1 MHSNYVVI
9 MAGGVGSRFW
19 PASRT
24 SFPKQFLDILGIG
37 KTLLQQTYERFDG
50 ICPKENIFIVTNE
63 LYRDLIKE
71 QLPGIQDYQILGEP
85 MMRNTAPCIAYACSK
100 IFKIDPKAQIVVAP
114 ADHLIL
120 KEYHFKD
127 IILNALDLSS
137 REDYLITLGIVPS
150 RPDTGYG
157 YIQYNESIKNDSA
170 YKVKTFTEKPNI
182 ELATTFLKSGDFLWN
197 AGIFIWSAESILK
210 SFEINLP
217 DMIELFQEGRAHL
230 NTNRETEF
238 IKGIYGICTNISIDY
253 GILEKAQNVFVI
265 PSDFGWSDLGTWG
278 SVYNLKEKDP
288 DGNVVLGDQK
298 IILKESSDCIVSMP
312 SDKIVVLLG
321 LHDYIVV
328 ESNNSLMI
336 CPKSREQEIKA
347 LVNEVK
353 TDFGKQYV

>member
-1 MHSNYVVI
+1 MNSNYVVI

-37 KTLLQQTYERFDG
+37 KTLLQQTFERFDG

-63 LYRDLIKE
+63 IYRDLIKE
-71 QLPGIQDYQILGEP
+71 QLPEIKDQQILGEP

-120 KEYHFKD
+120 KENLFKE
-127 IILNALDLSS
+127 IILDALSLASK
-137 REDYLITLGIVPS
+137 EDYLITLGIVPS

-157 YIQYNESIKNDSA
+157 YIQYNEALKKEKA
-170 YKVKTFTEKPNI
+170 YKVKTFTEKPNL
-182 ELATTFLKSGDFLWN
+182 ELAITFLKSGDFLWN

-217 DMIELFQEGRAHL
+217 DMIDIFREGRSYL
-230 NTNRETEF
+230 NTSRETEF
-238 IKGIYGICTNISIDY
+238 IKGVYGRCTNISIDY
-253 GILEKAQNVFVI
+253 GILEKAQNVYVI

-278 SVYNLKEKDP
+278 SVYELKEKDNE
-288 DGNVVLGDQK
+288 GNVVLGDQK
-298 IILKESSDCIVSMP
+298 LILKESSDCIVSMP
-312 SDKIVVLLG
+312 SDKIVVIYG

-328 ESNNSLMI
+328 ESNHSLLI
-336 CPKSREQEIKA
+336 CPKNHEQEIKA
-347 LVNEVK
+347 LVAEVK
-353 TDFGKQYV
+353 ENFGKNYV

>member
-1 MHSNYVVI
+1 MNSNYVVI

-50 ICPKENIFIVTNE
+50 ICPRENIFIVTNE
-63 LYRDLIKE
+63 SYRDLIKE
-71 QLPGIQDYQILGEP
+71 QLPSIQDHQILGEP

-120 KEYHFKD
+120 KEDQFKE
-127 IILNALDLSS
+127 IILNALELAAK
-137 REDYLITLGIVPS
+137 EDYLITLGIVPS

-157 YIQYNESIKNDSA
+157 YIQYNESLKQDSA
-170 YKVKTFTEKPNI
+170 FKVKTFTEKPNL

-210 SFEINLP
+210 SFEANLP
-217 DMIELFQEGRAHL
+217 DMIDLFREGKAFL
-230 NTNRETEF
+230 NTPKETEF
-238 IKGIYGICTNISIDY
+238 IKGIYSQCTNISIDY
-253 GILEKAQNVFVI
+253 GILEKAQNVYVI
-265 PSDFGWSDLGTWG
+265 PSNFGWSDLGTWG
-278 SVYNLKEKDP
+278 SVYELKEKDSK
-288 DGNVVLGDQK
+288 GNVVLGDQK
-298 IILKESSDCIVSMP
+298 IILKDSSDCIVSMP
-312 SDKIVVLLG
+312 SDKIVVLYG
-321 LHDYIVV
+321 LHNYIVV
-328 ESNNSLMI
+328 ESNNSLLI
-336 CPKSREQEIKA
+336 CPKNQEQEIKA

-353 TDFGKQYV
+353 EGFGKNYV